1 MTFLSRAVGCV
12 INYNKRKDIGRSI
25 HPMDSYTDVSGQCC
39 GCGCR
44 HVSCNTSSQNDSGSY
59 WQPDYP
65 DMNTVPWAVSDNNTV
80 PSYSYMD
87 QTYPDMDQT
96 YPDMDQTY
104 PNMNQ
109 MVCVS
114 TEPGCL
120 EQQFPVAM
128 AYVPWQQWQTT
139 YAPERGLVQGTIFP
153 DLDLQFNYGRCSR

>member
-1 MTFLSRAVGCV
+1 
-12 INYNKRKDIGRSI
+12 
-25 HPMDSYTDVSGQCC
+25 MDSYTDVSGQCC

-96 YPDMDQTY
+96 YP
-104 PNMNQ
+104 NMNQ
-109 MVCVS
+109 M
-114 TEPGCL
+114 
-120 EQQFPVAM
+120 VAM